1 MGVSPGVFLLQLR
14 MNEAKRLLRETL
26 APVKEIAVRSGYG
39 SAIAFHRAFHASHG
53 MTPRAYRLDK
63 QVRG

>member
-1 MGVSPGVFLLQLR
+1 

-53 MTPRAYRLDK
+53 MTPRACRLDK